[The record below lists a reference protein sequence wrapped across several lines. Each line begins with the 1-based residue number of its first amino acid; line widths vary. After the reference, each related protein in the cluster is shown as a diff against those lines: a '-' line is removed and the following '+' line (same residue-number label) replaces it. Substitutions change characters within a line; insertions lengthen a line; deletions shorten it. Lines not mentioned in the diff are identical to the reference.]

1 MKKKMEKE
9 RKKSS
14 NLRCTGC
21 RGNDKGMEK
30 ADAALHAVAGKAFC
44 ALVDSFDATS
54 ILYFCDIMRKRA
66 PFNLND
72 CWFALRDQPSHR
84 VRKRAKRF
92 A

>member
-44 ALVDSFDATS
+44 ALVDSFNATS
-54 ILYFCDIMRKRA
+54 ILYFCDIYEKKGTV
-66 PFNLND
+66 
-72 CWFALRDQPSHR
+72 QP
-84 VRKRAKRF
+84 K
-92 A
+92 